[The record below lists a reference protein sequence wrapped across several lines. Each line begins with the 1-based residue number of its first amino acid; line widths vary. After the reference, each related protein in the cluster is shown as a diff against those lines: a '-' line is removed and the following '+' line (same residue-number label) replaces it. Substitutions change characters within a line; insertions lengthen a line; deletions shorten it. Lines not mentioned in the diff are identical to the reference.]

1 MDSHRKLLAWQAC
14 QDLIVAIYRAT
25 DSWPTSERYG
35 LTSQIRRAAVSA
47 AANIAEGYGR
57 WGVREAAH
65 GLSISSGSLAE
76 VDSLIAT
83 AESLGYLTA
92 QAAEAL
98 SRLRIR
104 ASQLVSALHRKMQR
118 QTTR

>member
-14 QDLIVAIYRAT
+14 QDLILAIYKAT
-25 DSWPTSERYG
+25 EGWPVSERYG

-47 AANIAEGYGR
+47 ASNIAEGYGR
-57 WGVREAAH
+57 WGVREAGH

-83 AESLGYLTA
+83 AESLGCLSPEMAERLTK
-92 QAAEAL
+92 
-98 SRLRIR
+98 LRIR
-104 ASQLVSALHRKMQR
+104 ASQLVFALHRKMRAQAGR
-118 QTTR
+118 